1 MQHSYA
7 ALFAYYYFHLIAV
20 YAYMR
25 FYFEQGCLIARLCS
39 LLELVSDRL
48 KRWSM
53 AVVDC
58 R

>member
-1 MQHSYA
+1 
-7 ALFAYYYFHLIAV
+7 V

-25 FYFEQGCLIARLCS
+25 FHFEQDCLIARLCS
-39 LLELVSDRL
+39 LQELVSDCF
-48 KRWSM
+48 KQWSM